1 MQVHFYMHSCMPPAR
16 GQCLK
21 SATSAAVQA
30 RAVCD
35 GLPGDIVA
43 LALPL
48 DIAKIAEAG
57 LINPD
62 WQARPSRCQLACSM
76 LSGSYVNRMT
86 LARFSGR
93 LCKRSS
99 AGLAPCC
106 MCCAA
111 R

>member
-62 WQARPSRCQLACSM
+62 WQARP
-76 LSGSYVNRMT
+76 
-86 LARFSGR
+86 AR
-93 LCKRSS
+93 S
-99 AGLAPCC
+99 APRPPSCPARGARGPC
-106 MCCAA
+106 AQHNS
-111 R
+111 